1 MQITNLATVAVATTA
16 GGTEILSAAAA
27 NAALTQGMNCA
38 VINPSVDIVLVDNGG
53 SQPSSTIPGAVAGT
67 VANSPFVC
75 SANTATVVL
84 HTGGSIRGIST
95 SGTATT
101 KIGVAC
107 AP

>member
-16 GGTEILSAAAA
+16 GGTEILSAAVA
-27 NAALTQGMNCA
+27 NAALAKGLNCA

-53 SQPSSTIPGAVAGT
+53 LNPSSTLPGAVVGT

-75 SANTATVVL
+75 PANVSTVIL
-84 HTGGSIRGIST
+84 HRGGSIRGIST
-95 SGTATT
+95 NGTATT

-107 AP
+107 AS